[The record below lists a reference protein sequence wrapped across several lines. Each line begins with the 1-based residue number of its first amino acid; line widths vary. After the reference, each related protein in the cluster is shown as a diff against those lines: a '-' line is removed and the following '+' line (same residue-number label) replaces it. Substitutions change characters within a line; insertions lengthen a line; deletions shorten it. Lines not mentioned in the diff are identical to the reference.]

1 MTNVIIVHS
10 QLGNSHNHWYKW
22 LQHNLEL
29 EGYDVQLFHLDESKN
44 DNIDNWIFELN
55 QQIEL
60 LSKDTYFVTHGYGSL
75 ATLKYI
81 EGLSIYEP
89 FEGFFSIAGFK
100 EDAKKIDD
108 SIKVGEFNVDYDLIK
123 TKVNHFYGLASK
135 DDSYVSY
142 LETQNLI
149 DELGGKTKIVNEG
162 GHFLEE
168 EGFVS
173 FTELQE
179 KMQHYMTK

>member
-1 MTNVIIVHS
+1 M
-10 QLGNSHNHWYKW
+10 
-22 LQHNLEL
+22 
-29 EGYDVQLFHLDESKN
+29 
-44 DNIDNWIFELN
+44 
-55 QQIEL
+55 
-60 LSKDTYFVTHGYGSL
+60 

-81 EGLSIYEP
+81 EGLSIDGP

-108 SIKVGEFNVDYDLIK
+108 SINVGEFNVDYDLIK

-142 LETQNLI
+142 IETQNLI
-149 DELGGKTKIVNEG
+149 DELGGKTKIVDEG

-173 FTELQE
+173 LLNYKKNATL
-179 KMQHYMTK
+179 HD

>member
-1 MTNVIIVHS
+1 M
-10 QLGNSHNHWYKW
+10 
-22 LQHNLEL
+22 
-29 EGYDVQLFHLDESKN
+29 
-44 DNIDNWIFELN
+44 
-55 QQIEL
+55 
-60 LSKDTYFVTHGYGSL
+60 

-81 EGLSIYEP
+81 EGLSIDGP

-108 SIKVGEFNVDYDLIK
+108 SINVGEFNVDYGLIK

-142 LETQNLI
+142 IETQNLI
-149 DELGGKTKIVNEG
+149 DELGGKTKIVDEG

>member
-1 MTNVIIVHS
+1 MTDHLRV
-10 QLGNSHNHWYKW
+10 
-22 LQHNLEL
+22 LQ
-29 EGYDVQLFHLDESKN
+29 
-44 DNIDNWIFELN
+44 
-55 QQIEL
+55 
-60 LSKDTYFVTHGYGSL
+60 
-75 ATLKYI
+75 YI
-81 EGLSIYEP
+81 
-89 FEGFFSIAGFK
+89 GFK

-108 SIKVGEFNVDYDLIK
+108 SINVGEFNVDYDLIK

-142 LETQNLI
+142 IETQNLI
-149 DELGGKTKIVNEG
+149 DELGGKTKIVDEG